1 MQKKNAQDLL
11 QKYTAGLCNEEEKA
25 IIEGWY
31 LHMLEEGRYPDHQEI
46 ESSKAAVW
54 KSLPVNKARGIRLN
68 FIRKLSIAAA
78 LLVCLGTA
86 FYFYIPKTNAG
97 LPQNAKHD
105 IPPGG
110 NKATLIL
117 ADGRKITLDDA
128 STGKIAEQAGLIV
141 TKTADGQLLFQIKE
155 VKSINPLACNSIITP
170 RGGQYQVQLPDG
182 TKVWLNTASSLRF
195 PTAFVANE
203 RNVILTGEAYFEVA
217 KNPDRPFTVS
227 TQAQK
232 VEVLGTHFNINSY
245 VDEQVTKTTLFEGAV
260 KVLPKGSLSSKIL
273 KPGEQSTLKAEK
285 LQVELVDMEEI
296 LAWKNGLFVFNDESL
311 ESIMRKISRW
321 YNVDI
326 EYASDAVKSEPFGGS
341 ISRFGNVSQIL
352 HMLEITGH
360 VRFKILP
367 NRILVM
373 NK

>member
-11 QKYTAGLCNEEEKA
+11 QNYAAGLCNEEEKA

-31 LHMLEEGRYPDHQEI
+31 LCMPEDGRYPDHHEI
-46 ESSKAAVW
+46 ENSKSEVW
-54 KSLPVNKARGIRLN
+54 KSLPLNKAKVIRLN
-68 FIRKLSIAAA
+68 FIRNLSIAATF
-78 LLVCLGTA
+78 LICLGTA
-86 FYFYIPKTNAG
+86 FYFYISKTNAG
-97 LPQNAKHD
+97 LPQNTIHD
-105 IPPGG
+105 IAPGG

-117 ADGRKITLDDA
+117 ADGKKIALDDT
-128 STGKIAEQAGLIV
+128 STGKIAEQSGLIV

-155 VKSINPLACNSIITP
+155 VKSINPLAYNSIITP
-170 RGGQYQVQLPDG
+170 KGGQYQVQLPDG
-182 TKVWLNTASSLRF
+182 TKVWLNTASSLKF
-195 PTAFVANE
+195 PTAFAAKE
-203 RNVILTGEAYFEVA
+203 RSVILNGEAYFEVA
-217 KNPDRPFTVS
+217 KNPERPFMVNTPE
-227 TQAQK
+227 QK
-232 VEVLGTHFNINSY
+232 VVVLGTHFNINSY
-245 VDEQVTKTTLFEGAV
+245 PDEQGTKTTLFEGVV
-260 KVLPKGSLSSKIL
+260 KVIPNRLLSSKIL
-273 KPGEQSTLKAEK
+273 KPGEQSILKEDK
-285 LQVELVDMEEI
+285 LHVEVVDMEEI
-296 LAWKNGLFVFNDESL
+296 LAWKNGLFVFNNESL

-326 EYASDAVKSEPFGGS
+326 EYAADAIKSEPFGGS